1 LIYNIIFNF
10 ILGTIVGSFLN
21 VLIYR
26 LPKKIEVVFSRSFCP
41 ECGHKLGFFDLIP
54 IFSYIFL
61 RGRCRYCKAKIS
73 FLYPFI
79 ELLTGIFFV
88 ISFIY
93 YGFSI
98 YYLKFIIFSSV
109 VTVISIIDLKTME
122 IENGPLYFGLLAG
135 IFFFI
140 IEKNYLNTL
149 YGVIIAPLIFFLI
162 IILSKGGMGGGDF
175 SLSFLFGLY
184 LGFPKI
190 IPWFFLSFLIGFFP
204 AIYMLLT
211 KKATRKTPL
220 PFGPFMAISGI
231 ITFLFG
237 NQIIRFYYN
246 LML

>member
-1 LIYNIIFNF
+1 MIYNIIFNF

-26 LPKKIEVVFSRSFCP
+26 LPKKIEVIFSRSFCP
-41 ECGHKLGFFDLIP
+41 KCGHKLGFFDLIP
-54 IFSYIFL
+54 IFSYIYL
-61 RGRCRYCKAKIS
+61 KGKCRYCKAKIS
-73 FLYPFI
+73 FLYPFV
-79 ELLTGIFFV
+79 ELLTGMFFV

-109 VTVISIIDLKTME
+109 VTVISIIDSKTME

-149 YGVIIAPLIFFLI
+149 YGIIIAPIIFFLI

-175 SLSFLFGLY
+175 SLSFFFGLY

-220 PFGPFMAISGI
+220 PFGPFMGISGI

>member
-1 LIYNIIFNF
+1 MIYNIIFNF
-10 ILGTIVGSFLN
+10 VLGSIVGSFLN

-41 ECGHKLGFFDLIP
+41 ECGHKLNFFDLIP

-61 RGRCRYCKAKIS
+61 KGKCIYCGAKIS
-73 FLYPFI
+73 LLYPFV
-79 ELLTGIFFV
+79 ELLTSAFFV

-93 YGFSI
+93 YGYSI
-98 YYLKFIIFSSV
+98 YYLKFIIFSSIL
-109 VTVISIIDLKTME
+109 TVISIIDLKTME
-122 IENGPLYFGLLAG
+122 IVYEPLYFGLIIG
-135 IFFFI
+135 VVFFI

-149 YGVIIAPLIFFLI
+149 YGTIIAPVIFFLI

-175 SLSFLFGLY
+175 GLSFLFGLY

-211 KKATRKTPL
+211 KKATRKTPI
-220 PFGPFMAISGI
+220 PFGPFMALSGI

-237 NQIIRFYYN
+237 SQVINLYYN